1 MTTPLTL
8 DDAARLDAQDPLAR
22 FRHEFVFPRHP
33 LNAADPGPGS
43 NGSNH
48 RHDIGRQIY
57 FVGNSLGLMSR
68 RARRRVED
76 ELDRWGRLGVAGHF
90 SGDTAWMPYHELL
103 TESTASVV
111 GGLAEEV
118 VVMNSLTVNLHLLL
132 ISFYTPTSTRHK
144 ILIEEHAFPSDHFVV
159 ESQIRQR
166 GFDPETSL
174 ITVKPRPG
182 AHTLHPDVIAEA
194 IRGHGD
200 ELALV
205 LLPGVQYYTGQVL
218 PMADIT
224 RAGHAVGAR
233 VGFDLAHAAGNVPL
247 ELHDWGVDFAAWCS
261 YKYLNSGPGG
271 PSGCFVH
278 NRHVADDGLPKF
290 TGWWG
295 TNQQTRF
302 HMETV
307 FDAIPTVESWQL
319 SNPSVLSMSALV
331 GAMEVFDEAGGIN
344 RLRVKSEQ
352 QIGFLDRLLAE
363 VIGDRIE
370 NLTPR
375 ELKDRGCQSSLRV
388 TNPDQDGQAAFD
400 RLEAAGVACDWR
412 YPDVIRVAP
421 VPLYNSFT
429 DIYRFVEI
437 LDGILE

>member
-1 MTTPLTL
+1 MTTPTL
-8 DDAARLDAQDPLAR
+8 DDAARLDAGDPLAR
-22 FRHEFVFPRHP
+22 FRHEFVIPAHP
-33 LNAADPGPGS
+33 LSASDPGPGS
-43 NGSNH
+43 NGSNGGE
-48 RHDIGRQIY
+48 RTARQIY
-57 FVGNSLGLMSR
+57 FVGNSLGLMSH
-68 RARRRVED
+68 RARRRVEA

-90 SGDTAWMPYHELL
+90 TGETAWMPYHELL
-103 TESTASVV
+103 TDSMAAVV
-111 GGLAEEV
+111 GCRPEEV

-132 ISFYTPTSTRHK
+132 ISFYTPTSTRYK
-144 ILIEEHAFPSDHFVV
+144 ILIEDHAFPSDHFAV

-166 GFDPETSL
+166 GFDPDTSL

-182 AHTLHPDVIAEA
+182 AHILRPDDITDA
-194 IRGHGD
+194 IERHGD

-205 LLPGVQYYTGQVL
+205 MLPGVQYYTGQVL

-247 ELHDWGVDFAAWCS
+247 ELHDWGVDFAAWCT

-278 NRHVADDGLPKF
+278 NRHVADAGLPKL

-295 TNQQTRF
+295 TNKQTRF
-302 HMETV
+302 HMENV

-319 SNPSVLSMSALV
+319 SNPSVLSMSALY
-331 GAMEVFDEAGGIN
+331 GAMEVFDEAGGIG
-344 RLRVKSEQ
+344 RLRFKSEQ
-352 QIGFLDRLLAE
+352 QIRFLDRLLDE
-363 VIGDRIE
+363 VIGDRLE

-375 ELKDRGCQSSLRV
+375 EPEGRGCQSSLRV

-400 RLEAAGVACDWR
+400 RLEASGVACDWR